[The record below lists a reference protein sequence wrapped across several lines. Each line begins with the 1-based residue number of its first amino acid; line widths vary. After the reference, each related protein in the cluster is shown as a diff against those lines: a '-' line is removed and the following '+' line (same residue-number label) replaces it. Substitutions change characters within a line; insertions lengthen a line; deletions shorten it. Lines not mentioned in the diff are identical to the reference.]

1 MQRYRQDFLGALA
14 DLLGRESCLTDTAA
28 RAVYARDASHLT
40 LGRPLAVALPAD
52 AEQLA
57 AVLRLC
63 QAQRIPFVAR
73 GAGTGLSGGAIP
85 QEAALVISLA
95 RLDELGPVEPAT
107 GTVTAGAGV
116 VNERVSRKLAPVGLQ
131 FAPDPS
137 SQSAATI
144 GGNVAENA
152 GGSHCLRVGVTLHH
166 VARLDWLD
174 ARGQAWGTGRG
185 LAAERGMDLTS
196 LLVGSEG
203 CLGVVTA
210 ADLRLQPVPAAVAT
224 LLAVFPRLESAT
236 QAVLALMGGGVLPA
250 AVEMVDRA
258 MLEVVER
265 AFHFGL
271 PTDAE
276 AALIVDLE
284 GVPEAVDEDAAL
296 AAAFLRE
303 EGARDVR
310 RARDEAE
317 RLELWQGRKKAF
329 GAVGRLAPTYISMD
343 VVVPLGR
350 LPAMVHAIEHV
361 RTEHGVQIAT
371 ALHAGDGNVHPGV
384 LFDDRDAESA
394 ARAHRAANAILMQ
407 ALALGGSVSGEH
419 GIGIEKLHVLRL
431 QLDRNAAGLM
441 RGIKRLCDPGGLC
454 NPGKALPLDPA
465 SCPEPPPVPGAPE
478 FAWDSLTVTAPAETS
493 LAELQAAALARGLWI
508 PVGSLRP
515 LEAGP
520 GPGLGTAPAVGELI
534 DRLLPG
540 PSLLGTG
547 TARDFLLELWAE
559 TGDGRPFHAGA
570 PVLKN
575 VAGLDLVHLPCGAG
589 ALLTKIQGA
598 TFQLR
603 PTPPHAALWH
613 FRSEQ
618 EGPDAPALAALLEE
632 LASWEAALSAPVC
645 IMDAFEVGARGVAVL
660 AGGRDREWDLT
671 SKGETIA
678 RWAAAAG
685 LSPSVRE
692 IVPFARVGE
701 LLEHPALPGWARR
714 SGEWTF
720 LARTPGSRD
729 WPSFLT
735 RERAIW
741 QGAPPLLW
749 VPLARCEPGPGWHAD
764 TLYRAGQA
772 TPPPAPGPG
781 VPPWLL
787 VGLKELFDPKGWLG
801 EPEWFERMREELT

>member
-1 MQRYRQDFLGALA
+1 MQRYRQEFLDALA
-14 DLLGRESCLTDTAA
+14 DLLGREGCLTDAAA

-40 LGRPLAVALPAD
+40 LGRPLAVALPANV
-52 AEQLA
+52 EEVA

-63 QAQRIPFVAR
+63 QAQRIPFVVR
-73 GAGTGLSGGAIP
+73 GAGTGLSGGAVP
-85 QEAALVISLA
+85 QEAALVLSLA
-95 RLDELGPVEPAT
+95 RLDDLGPVEPAN

-116 VNERVSRKLAPVGLQ
+116 VNERVSRKLAPLGLQ

-152 GGSHCLRVGVTLHH
+152 GGPHCLRVGVTLHH

-174 ARGQAWGTGRG
+174 PTGQAWSTGRG

-210 ADLRLQPVPAAVAT
+210 ADLRLCPVPAAVAT
-224 LLAVFPRLESAT
+224 LLAVFPQLESAT
-236 QAVLALMGGGVLPA
+236 RAVMALMGGGILPG

-258 MLEVVER
+258 MLEVVEQ
-265 AFHFGL
+265 AFHFGF

-284 GVPEAVDEDAAL
+284 GVREAVDEDAAL
-296 AAAFLRE
+296 AATLMQE
-303 EGARDVR
+303 VGARDVR

-317 RLELWQGRKKAF
+317 RRELWQCRKKAF
-329 GAVGRLAPTYISMD
+329 GAVGRLAPAYISMD

-350 LPAMVHAIEHV
+350 LPDMVRAIEHL
-361 RTEHGVQIAT
+361 RAEHGVQIAT

-384 LFDDRDAESA
+384 LFDDRDAESM
-394 ARAHRAANAILMQ
+394 ARAHRVANAILMQ

-431 QLDRNAAGLM
+431 QLDRNTAGLM
-441 RGIKRLCDPGGLC
+441 RGIKRLCDPSGLC
-454 NPGKALPLDPA
+454 NPGKALVLDPS
-465 SCPEPPPVPGAPE
+465 SCPEPPPVPGTVE
-478 FAWDSLTVTAPAETS
+478 FAWDSLTVTAPAETG

-508 PVGSLRP
+508 PVGGLRAP
-515 LEAGP
+515 ETGP
-520 GPGLGTAPAVGELI
+520 GPGLGTAPTVGELI

-540 PSLLGTG
+540 PSLFGTG

-570 PVLKN
+570 PVFKN
-575 VAGLDLVHLPCGAG
+575 VAGYDLVHLPCGAG
-589 ALLTKIQGA
+589 ALLMKIQGA

-603 PTPPHAALWH
+603 PAPSHAALWH
-613 FRSEQ
+613 FRSDKDV
-618 EGPDAPALAALLEE
+618 PDASALAALLEE
-632 LASWEAALSAPVC
+632 LAGWEMDLTAPVC
-645 IMDAFEVGARGVAVL
+645 IVDAFEVGARGVAVL
-660 AGGRDREWDLT
+660 AAGRDRAWDLT
-671 SKGETIA
+671 RKGETIA

-685 LSPSVRE
+685 LAPSGQE
-692 IVPFARVGE
+692 IVPFTRAGE
-701 LLEHPALPGWARR
+701 LLEHPDLPGWVRR

-720 LARTPGSRD
+720 LARTPGSRG

-741 QGAPPLLW
+741 QGSPPLLW
-749 VPLARCEPGPGWHAD
+749 VPLARCEAGPGWHAD

-801 EPEWFERMREELT
+801 EPDWFERMREELT